1 MRKKNAIRIALAG
14 NPNCGKTTMFN
25 RLTGSN
31 QYVGNWPG
39 VTVEKKEG
47 PLRHHPDV
55 MVVDLPGIYSLSPY
69 TMEEVVTRNFLLQD
83 SPDVILNLVDASNL
97 ERNLY
102 LTTQL
107 LEMGIPMVVALNMM
121 DVVEKRGDTI
131 DSKQLS
137 AQLGCPVV
145 EMSAVRGKGSQEAV
159 EQAIQAAKN
168 ATIPLPQ
175 QDVFSGDIE
184 EAVREIASL
193 YEKETS
199 GVHTRW
205 FAVKLL
211 EQDAKVLEQVVLTEN
226 TRKQIAAW
234 SEHVQNKHDRD
245 PESIITKQRYQS
257 ISSLVHRCLKRKQEG
272 LNWSDR
278 IDRIVTNPWLGIPIL
293 IVVIWGI
300 YFIAVSWLGPMLVD
314 WTNDF
319 LIADIIQGN
328 LRSWMQSI
336 HTADWLISL
345 LVDGIIGGVG
355 AVIGFVPQI
364 AILFFLMSV
373 LEDCGYMSR
382 VAFIMNRVLRKFGLS
397 GKAFIPL
404 LVSSGC
410 GVPGIMATRTME
422 NDRDRRMTIMLT
434 TFIPCSAK
442 MPIIALMAGAIFR
455 GDSIAHSLVAPSMYF
470 AGVIMVIVCGAL
482 LKKTK
487 LFAGDPAPFVMELPQ
502 YHIPRFA
509 GVMRHMWE
517 RVRSFI
523 IKAGT
528 VIFISCAGIWFLSN
542 FNWSFQMCDTS
553 QSILASIGGVIAPVF
568 APLGFGNWQSA
579 TATLTGLIAKENVA
593 STFGVL
599 LGLGEAAEGNPLL
612 LSQISGMFSAS
623 GAYAFIL
630 FNMLCIPC
638 AAAVGAIKSEMG
650 SWKWLGITLLF
661 QTGTAYLVAFLIYQ
675 VGSAIFHQGNVWGAV
690 LAVAIVA
697 AVITY
702 VLVSAKLRSH
712 RRNPK

>member
-1 MRKKNAIRIALAG
+1 MKKNHAIRIALAG

-47 PLRHHPDV
+47 PLKQHPNV
-55 MVVDLPGIYSLSPY
+55 VVVDLPGIYSLSPY
-69 TMEEVVTRNFLLQD
+69 TMEEIVTRKFLLED
-83 SPDVILNLVDASNL
+83 APDAILNLVDASNL

-121 DVVEKRGDTI
+121 DILEKRGDTI
-131 DSKQLS
+131 DTAELS
-137 AQLGCPVV
+137 ARLGCPVV
-145 EMSAVRGKGSQEAV
+145 EMSAVRGKGAQEAA
-159 EQAIQAAKN
+159 EQAVLAAEQHR
-168 ATIPLPQ
+168 APLPPH
-175 QDVFSGDIE
+175 DVFSGDVE
-184 EAVREIASL
+184 EAVRETQSL
-193 YEKETS
+193 YQGEIGS
-199 GVHTRW
+199 LHSRW
-205 FAVKLL
+205 FGVKLL
-211 EQDAKVLEQVVLTEN
+211 ERDAKVLEQTGLSENAEKQVL
-226 TRKQIAAW
+226 AW
-234 SEHVQNKHDRD
+234 SEHVQNKHGTD
-245 PESIITKQRYQS
+245 PESVITKQRYQY
-257 ISSLVHRCLKRKQEG
+257 ISSLVHRCLRRRQEG
-272 LNWSDR
+272 VPWSDR
-278 IDRIVTNPWLGIPIL
+278 IDRIVTNPWFGIPIL
-293 IVVIWGI
+293 VGVIWGI

-319 LIADIIQGN
+319 LIAEVIQGN
-328 LRSWMQSI
+328 LRAWMVSV
-336 HTADWLISL
+336 HAADWLISL

-382 VAFIMNRVLRKFGLS
+382 VAFIMDRILRKFGLS

-442 MPIIALMAGAIFR
+442 MPVIALMAGSVFR

-470 AGVIMVIVCGAL
+470 AGVVMVILCGAL

-487 LFAGDPAPFVMELPQ
+487 PFAGDPAPFVMELPQ

-528 VIFISCAGIWFLSN
+528 VIFISCAAIWFLSN
-542 FNWSFQMCDTS
+542 FNWSFRMCETS
-553 QSILASIGGVIAPVF
+553 GSILASIGGAIAPVF

-599 LGLGEAAEGNPLL
+599 LGLGEAAEENPML
-612 LSQISGMFSAS
+612 LSQLSGMFSAS
-623 GAYAFIL
+623 GAYAFML

-638 AAAVGAIKSEMG
+638 AAAVGAIKAEMG
-650 SWKWLGITLLF
+650 SWKWLGITLAF
-661 QTGTAYLVAFLIYQ
+661 QTGTAYLVALVVNQ
-675 VGSAIFHQGNVWGAV
+675 VGSALFHQGNVWWAV
-690 LAVAIVA
+690 LSVAIAA
-697 AVITY
+697 AVVAL
-702 VLVSAKLRSH
+702 VLLRAKLRSL
-712 RRNPK
+712 RRKTG

>member
-1 MRKKNAIRIALAG
+1 MAKKQGIRIALAG
-14 NPNCGKTTMFN
+14 NPNCGKTTLFN

-47 PLRHHPDV
+47 ALKHHSQTV
-55 MVVDLPGIYSLSPY
+55 VVDLPGIYSLSPY
-69 TMEEVVTRNFLLQD
+69 TMEEIVTRNFLLQD

-131 DSKQLS
+131 DTGQLS
-137 AQLGCPVV
+137 AELGCTVV
-145 EMSAVRGKGSQEAV
+145 EMSAVRGKGAEQAV
-159 EQAIQAAKN
+159 EAAVQTARKK
-168 ATIPLPQ
+168 ISPPPPH
-175 QDVFSGDIE
+175 DVFSGDME
-184 EAVREIASL
+184 EAIREIETL
-193 YEKETS
+193 YQKETA
-199 GVHTRW
+199 GVHSRW
-205 FAVKLL
+205 YGVKLL
-211 EQDAKVLEQVVLTEN
+211 EQDAKALEQAGLSEN
-226 TRKQIAAW
+226 AVEQILAW
-234 SEHVQNKHDRD
+234 SQHVQNRHDRD
-245 PESIITKQRYQS
+245 PESIITKQRYQY
-257 ISSLVHRCLKRKQEG
+257 ISSLVHRCLKRKPAAS
-272 LNWSDR
+272 NWSDR
-278 IDRIVTNPWLGIPIL
+278 IDRVVTNPWFGIPIL
-293 IVVIWGI
+293 VAVIWGI

-319 LIADIIQGN
+319 LIADVIQGN
-328 LRSWMQSI
+328 LRSWMVSI
-336 HTADWLISL
+336 NAADWLISL

-364 AILFFLMSV
+364 AILFFLMSI

-382 VAFIMNRVLRKFGLS
+382 VAFIMDRILRKFGLS

-442 MPIIALMAGAIFR
+442 MPIIALMAGAMFR
-455 GDSIAHSLVAPSMYF
+455 GDSLAHSLVAPSMYF
-470 AGVIMVIVCGAL
+470 AGVFMVVACGAL

-502 YHIPRFA
+502 YHIPRFT
-509 GVMRHMWE
+509 GVLRHMWE
-517 RVRSFI
+517 RVRSFL

-528 VIFISCAGIWFLSN
+528 VIFLSCAVIWFLSN
-542 FNWSFQMCDTS
+542 FSWSFQMTDTS
-553 QSILASIGGVIAPVF
+553 NSILASIGGAIAPVF

-579 TATLTGLIAKENVA
+579 TATLTGLVAKENVA

-599 LGLGEAAEGNPLL
+599 LGVGEAAEGNPLL
-612 LSQISGMFSAS
+612 LSQLAGMFSAS
-623 GAYAFIL
+623 GAYAFML

-638 AAAVGAIKSEMG
+638 VAAVGAIKAEMG
-650 SWKWLGITLLF
+650 SWKWLGITLAF
-661 QTGTAYLVAFLIYQ
+661 QTATAYLVALLVNQ
-675 VGSAIFHQGNVWGAV
+675 VGSAIFHQGNIWGAV
-690 LAVAIVA
+690 IAVGSTA
-697 AVITY
+697 AVIA
-702 VLVSAKLRSH
+702 LILIRARLRKKRSH
-712 RRNPK
+712 A